1 MEEYMIVYSDG
12 RTETVQQDSIAS
24 VVYMVDGI
32 EWDYVIA
39 VFKL

>member
-12 RTETVQQDSIAS
+12 RTEIVQQDSIAS